1 MFVSVKELQMKFLSA
16 LTLIFTFL
24 LVALSP
30 PAYGFE
36 FDQYKPGDLDQLLA
50 TPKIKSG
57 VKMVVPQKLHFR
69 AVLASPLQNCN
80 TDILKRTMIMQGN
93 KKEVVEKMALTKCM
107 NLQSAKRATIS
118 VYIEDKVAERLS
130 REVKPGEVLDIF
142 CSYLYISPAGPTLL
156 VNEYKKIN

>member
-1 MFVSVKELQMKFLSA
+1 MKYLSILLFVLLFVSL
-16 LTLIFTFL
+16 
-24 LVALSP
+24 P

-69 AVLASPLQNCN
+69 AMLTSPLQNCN

-93 KKEVVEKMALTKCM
+93 KKEVVDKMALTKCM
-107 NLQSAKRATIS
+107 NLKSAKGSLLA
-118 VYIEDKVAERLS
+118 VFIEDKVAERLS
-130 REVKPGEVLDIF
+130 REVKPGEVIDVF
-142 CSYLYISPAGPTLL
+142 CEYLYIGTAGPTLL
-156 VNEYKKIN
+156 VHEYKKIK

>member
-1 MFVSVKELQMKFLSA
+1 MKFLSA
-16 LTLIFTFL
+16 LVLTFL
-24 LVALSP
+24 VVSLSS
-30 PAYGFE
+30 AYGFD
-36 FDQYKPGDLDQLLA
+36 FDQYKPGDLDKLLA

-57 VKMVVPQKLHFR
+57 VKVVVQQKLHFR
-69 AVLASPLQNCN
+69 AILASPLQNCN

-107 NLQSAKRATIS
+107 NLRSVKGATIL
-118 VYIEDKVAERLS
+118 VYIEDNVAERLS
-130 REVKPGEVLDIF
+130 REAKPGEVLDIF